1 MTSETDTLCI
11 DDGSSTAVSQ
21 HEDFYAGMAAV
32 KHRVEDFEFGYGL
45 YAVGVKVASFAEARI
60 GYREWA
66 RRRGYIHSIDD
77 RYDHDVDELM
87 A

>member
-1 MTSETDTLCI
+1 VTSEHRYICS

-21 HEDFYAGMAAV
+21 HEDIYAGMAAV
-32 KHRVEDFEFGYGL
+32 KHRVEDFGYGL
-45 YAVGVKVASFAEARI
+45 YAVGVKVASFAEGGI

-77 RYDHDVDELM
+77 HYEHDVDDLM
-87 A
+87 Q